1 MTLKKIFQHKQSLF
15 QKIFSGV
22 GFGIGLFLVLMSVH
36 IHIQIQ
42 EALQQKNNASEFITI
57 GKQVSMGNTIF
68 LQKNDFQPKEITE
81 LQNQPFIEKIGFF
94 MPNQYSV
101 VAFAKQVGF
110 VSELFFESIEDEF
123 LDELPRNFKWQPDD
137 ETIPIILARGMLDL
151 YNFGYALGK
160 NMPQISENTAK
171 LVSVNIQ
178 IAGKNGKKQ
187 FKGRVVGFS
196 QRYST
201 ILVPNSFMQWANK
214 NIGGTTESLNPSRL
228 VVKVKNPAD
237 TRISNYFAQKSY
249 VANEQNM
256 RIAQTGG
263 IVQIIMAV
271 LGVVG
276 FVFMLLAFVVM
287 VLQFN
292 VVLAEAKPEII
303 LLLQIGYLPNQI
315 LRFLGQQIAVFLG
328 VVFVCVAIMVYSV
341 GEYANGILQT
351 RGLGLQNGV
360 SIWIFGLE
368 FLLILILFLLQMW
381 QTKRIMD
388 YKFVS
393 V

>member
-1 MTLKKIFQHKQSLF
+1 
-15 QKIFSGV
+15 V
-22 GFGIGLFLVLMSVH
+22 
-36 IHIQIQ
+36 
-42 EALQQKNNASEFITI
+42 A
-57 GKQVSMGNTIF
+57 QVN
-68 LQKNDFQPKEITE
+68 
-81 LQNQPFIEKIGFF
+81 
-94 MPNQYSV
+94 
-101 VAFAKQVGF
+101 
-110 VSELFFESIEDEF
+110 
-123 LDELPRNFKWQPDD
+123 
-137 ETIPIILARGMLDL
+137 
-151 YNFGYALGK
+151 
-160 NMPQISENTAK
+160 
-171 LVSVNIQ
+171 
-178 IAGKNGKKQ
+178 
-187 FKGRVVGFS
+187 
-196 QRYST
+196 
-201 ILVPNSFMQWANK
+201 
-214 NIGGTTESLNPSRL
+214 SRL

-237 TRISNYFAQKSY
+237 TRISDYFAQKSY

-271 LGVVG
+271 LGGVG

-328 VVFVCVAIMVYSV
+328 VVFVCVAIMVYGV

-360 SIWIFGLE
+360 SMWIFGLE
-368 FLLILILFLLQMW
+368 FLLILMLFLLQMW